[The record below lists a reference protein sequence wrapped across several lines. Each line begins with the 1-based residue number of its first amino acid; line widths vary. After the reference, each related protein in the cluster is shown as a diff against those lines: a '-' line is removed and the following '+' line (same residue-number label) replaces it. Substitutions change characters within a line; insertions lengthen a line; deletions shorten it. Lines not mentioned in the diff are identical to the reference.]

1 METETDKS
9 IIVLPTKGIC
19 ILGTGQ
25 RVLKQCDQDLAK
37 LERIKRDVPLMV
49 VSQVDLCWLISS
61 LFFYIRR
68 YKDIKQELEN
78 GRRGT

>member
-1 METETDKS
+1 METETNKDTIMLS
-9 IIVLPTKGIC
+9 TKRIC

-25 RVLKQCDQDLAK
+25 RVLKQCDQDLVK
-37 LERIKRDVPLMV
+37 LERIKKDVPLMV
-49 VSQVDLCWLISS
+49 VSQFDLCWLVNS

-78 GRRGT
+78 K

>member
-9 IIVLPTKGIC
+9 IIMLSAKRIC
-19 ILGTGQ
+19 VLGTGQ
-25 RVLKQCDQDLAK
+25 RVLKQCDRDLTI
-37 LERIKRDVPLMV
+37 LEKIKKDVPLMV
-49 VSQVDLCWLISS
+49 VSQVDLCWLVAS

-78 GRRGT
+78 K